1 MADKCWGGGSCEDGE
16 LEQEQVGRQFCGF
29 WSEVVDGRNKYGG
42 EGPSLVSE
50 CSCVLSSGVQGR
62 EKVGLR
68 VVQGRKQRRSNLTS
82 GSSTCKLSAPYSLFP
97 NDLKKGSLTTKTQRK
112 EKREL
117 FGHLDLFP
125 LFSSV

>member
-1 MADKCWGGGSCEDGE
+1 MRMGNLSRRGRLA
-16 LEQEQVGRQFCGF
+16 RQFCGF
-29 WSEVVDGRNKYGG
+29 WSEVVDRRSKYGG

-82 GSSTCKLSAPYSLFP
+82 GSSTCNLSAPCSLFP
-97 NDLKKGSLTTKTQRK
+97 SDLKKGSLTTKTQRK
-112 EKREL
+112 ES
-117 FGHLDLFP
+117 
-125 LFSSV
+125 FSDIWTSFLYSVLSRNSG